1 MNADAT
7 FLQMSLHT
15 QGHNHVFQLNMTEER
30 LSIHPEDN
38 KRVSNITII
47 HISESLIFTNPD
59 IFETTYLFIWICVDG
74 FINHS
79 GEQFKKDAI
88 SVSRFTSFVWTKS

>member
-15 QGHNHVFQLNMTEER
+15 QVHNHVFQLNMTEER
-30 LSIHPEDN
+30 LSIHPEDK

-47 HISESLIFTNPD
+47 HISESFFTKVSSSQILTFLKPH
-59 IFETTYLFIWICVDG
+59 ICS
-74 FINHS
+74 S
-79 GEQFKKDAI
+79 G
-88 SVSRFTSFVWTKS
+88 FVWMGL